1 MSKLRVRFALIPATL
16 SVLISGCASIVSDSQ
31 YPVSVSSTPAGATF
45 EIRNRA
51 GQVIHSG
58 TTPGSVT
65 LKSGAGY
72 FKGEQYTL
80 TFHKEGFADQQTTLN
95 TSLDGWY
102 WGNIIFGGLIGM
114 LAVDPATGA
123 MYKLPEN
130 AAATLAPVTAEA
142 KSSDSL
148 TLMTLDQVPEHLR
161 GQLIPLN

>member
-1 MSKLRVRFALIPATL
+1 MRKLNFRFALIPAAL
-16 SVLISGCASIVSDSQ
+16 AILSGCASIISDSQ
-31 YPVSVSSTPAGATF
+31 YPVSISSTPAGANF
-45 EIRNRA
+45 EVRNRA

-72 FKGEQYTL
+72 FKGEVYTIA
-80 TFHKEGFADQQTTLN
+80 FRKEGFTAEQTTLN

-102 WGNIIFGGLIGM
+102 WGNILFGGLIGM

-123 MYKLPEN
+123 MYKLPEDT
-130 AAATLAPVTAEA
+130 AATLAPLTADA
-142 KSSDSL
+142 KAADSL

-161 GQLIPLN
+161 EQLIPIN